1 MNELSTYLKEK
12 FPDIKENTLKIID
25 NETIVKM
32 YTNGELIL
40 REDKICRFI
49 GFIVK
54 GSVRT
59 YHNNPN
65 GTEQTLYFALE
76 NEWITSYHSFL
87 TNEPSWVSIEC
98 LEDSKVILL
107 PKTLL
112 TQLYKETSIANY
124 IGRLIAENLYLQ
136 EYERNKDLL
145 TLSASQRYQKLI
157 DTRPELLQRIKL
169 QHIASFIGIAKESLS
184 RIRNQKNTF

>member
-12 FPDIKENTLKIID
+12 FPDINENTLKII
-25 NETIVKM
+25 NNGTIVKS
-32 YTNGELIL
+32 YSNREFIL
-40 REDKICRFI
+40 REGRICKFI
-49 GFIVK
+49 GFIVR
-54 GSVRT
+54 GSART
-59 YHNNPN
+59 YQNNPN
-65 GTEQTLYFALE
+65 GTEQTFYFSIE

-87 TNEPSWVSIEC
+87 TNEPSWITIEC

-169 QHIASFIGIAKESLS
+169 QHIASYIGIAKESLS
-184 RIRNQKNTF
+184 RIRNQRI

>member
-12 FPDIKENTLKIID
+12 YPDIDDETLKIID
-25 NETIVKM
+25 NRTIVKS
-32 YTNGELIL
+32 YSNGEFML
-40 REDKICRFI
+40 REGKICNFI
-49 GFIVK
+49 GFIVR
-54 GSVRT
+54 GSART
-59 YHNNPN
+59 YQYNPS
-65 GTEQTLYFALE
+65 GTEQTLYFSIE

-87 TNEPSWVSIEC
+87 MNKPSWITIEC
-98 LEDSKVILL
+98 LEDSKVLLL
-107 PKTLL
+107 PKSLL

-169 QHIASFIGIAKESLS
+169 QYIASYIGIAKESLS